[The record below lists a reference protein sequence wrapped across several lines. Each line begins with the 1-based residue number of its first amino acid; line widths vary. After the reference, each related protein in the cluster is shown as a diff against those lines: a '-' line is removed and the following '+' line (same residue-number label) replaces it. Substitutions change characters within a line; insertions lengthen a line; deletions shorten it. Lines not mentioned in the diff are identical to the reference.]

1 MAPALLWEKN
11 HSYLAPLNKFKMK
24 LIKFFSLALLILSF
38 QQLVLAQEAEKSNPR
53 LPNINVKTLDG
64 KTLNMSELS
73 NNGNPIIISFWA
85 TWCKPC
91 VKEMTTISD
100 VYEDWREETGV
111 LFVAISV
118 DDARTSANVKP
129 LVNGKGWEYM
139 VLSDANQE
147 LKRAM
152 NVNLIPHTFI
162 VNGKGEIVWQHTAFT
177 EGSELKL
184 IELVRKLK
192 KGESISE

>member
-1 MAPALLWEKN
+1 M
-11 HSYLAPLNKFKMK
+11 KMK
-24 LIKFFSLALLILSF
+24 LFKFITLAAMVLLLQTTGI
-38 QQLVLAQEAEKSNPR
+38 AQETEKNNPK
-53 LPNINVKTLDG
+53 LPNVNVKTLDG
-64 KTLNMSELS
+64 KVFNVSELS
-73 NNGNPIIISFWA
+73 NNGNPIIVSFWA

-100 VYEDWREETGV
+100 VYEDWQAETGV

-118 DDARTSANVKP
+118 DDARTSGNVKAM
-129 LVNGKGWEYM
+129 VNGKGWEYM
-139 VLSDANQE
+139 VLLDNNQD

-162 VNGKGEIVWQHTAFT
+162 IDGKGEVVWQHTAFT

-192 KGESISE
+192 SGESIKE